1 MASRLTA
8 SPSQRRAVPQAWEI
22 TKQTT
27 CFDLRGWRQYLAH
40 TRSYTAMRFICEM
53 TLLAWFLKT
62 LVTLP
67 ISLTVLLIYGDPA
80 VWQNPQ
86 QAAFAARPL
95 ANAMLALAIAPLFE
109 TMLGQWGPIATV
121 GQWTSRPQPA
131 LAAATLFFAGLHL
144 VSWDV
149 TIVIATL
156 PVGFVLAW
164 SFLVWQRRSL
174 LHALGMTAA
183 IHAFH
188 NAIALCLLFW

>member
-1 MASRLTA
+1 MASRFMA
-8 SPSQRRAVPQAWEI
+8 SQSQQFAEPQAWEI

-27 CFDLRGWRQYLAH
+27 ALNWRAWRQYLVR
-40 TRSYTAMRFICEM
+40 TRSYTATRFVLEM

-62 LVTLP
+62 LTTLP
-67 ISLTVLLIYGDPA
+67 ISLTVLLVYGDPA

-86 QAAFAARPL
+86 QAVFAAHPL
-95 ANAMLALAIAPLFE
+95 VTAMLALAIAPLFE
-109 TMLGQWGPIATV
+109 TLLGQWGPIATV
-121 GQWTSRPQPA
+121 QQWTSRPQPA
-131 LAAATLFFAGLHL
+131 LVAATLFFAGLHL
-144 VSWDV
+144 FSWDV

-174 LHALGMTAA
+174 FHALGMTAF

-188 NAIALCLLFW
+188 NTIALCLLFW